1 MSVRWRGSVFDWD
14 EGNEEHIAEHGLAP
28 EDVEDAVLDPR
39 RIGVPAYS
47 VAGEQRRGLSGA
59 TGAGRILLVVV
70 ARRADLIRVVTAYD
84 ANEQQKRRYRRRG
97 K

>member
-1 MSVRWRGSVFDWD
+1 MVFDWD
-14 EGNEEHIAEHGLAP
+14 ERNEEHIAGHGLYP
-28 EDVEDAVLDPR
+28 EEVEDAVLDPR
-39 RIGVPAYS
+39 RIGAPAYD
-47 VAGEQRRGLSGA
+47 VAGEERRGLIGA
-59 TGAGRILLVVV
+59 TAAGRVLFVVL